1 MTEFWSEFL
10 SIFTDPAH
18 MAVEVLNTFI
28 IDVVVLGFLWP
39 FITRRIRREH
49 RTIDREHGV
58 SHLEEWQSKVLD
70 AFKEG
75 DQSSWRADLQPPY
88 PEDYPVPY
96 VLTDKGKATAPG
108 V

>member
-18 MAVEVLNTFI
+18 ALVEVLNTFI
-28 IDVVVLGFLWP
+28 IDVLVLGFLWP

-58 SHLEEWQSKVLD
+58 SHPAPVADSFDTLAEKFER
-70 AFKEG
+70 
-75 DQSSWRADLQPPY
+75 SWRADLQY